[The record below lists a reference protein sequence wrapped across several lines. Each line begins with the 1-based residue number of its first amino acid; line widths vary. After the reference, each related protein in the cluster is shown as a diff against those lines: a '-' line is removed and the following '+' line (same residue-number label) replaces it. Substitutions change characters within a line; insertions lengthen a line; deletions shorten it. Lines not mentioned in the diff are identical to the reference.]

1 MCKQKVNK
9 EANSKHELYTL
20 LCGVCDSSD
29 NKIALTDNG
38 IKVCYDCANWIKNRA
53 KENGNL
59 PHIQLNID
67 TKYMALNAT

>member
-9 EANSKHELYTL
+9 ETSSRPELYKL
-20 LCGVCDSSD
+20 LCGVCDSSEY
-29 NKIALTDNG
+29 KIALTDNN
-38 IKVCYDCANWIKNRA
+38 IKVCYDCVKWIKNRA

-59 PHIQLNID
+59 PHVQLNID